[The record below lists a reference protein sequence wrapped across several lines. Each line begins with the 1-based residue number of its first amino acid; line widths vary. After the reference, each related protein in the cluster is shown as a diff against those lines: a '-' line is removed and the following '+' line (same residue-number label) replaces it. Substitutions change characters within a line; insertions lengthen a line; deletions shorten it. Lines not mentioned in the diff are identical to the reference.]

1 MIVLNV
7 AEKND
12 AAKTISGILGSGRV
26 SNNPGVSVYNRN
38 YEFPYQLY
46 DRRTNQRSQVS
57 MVFTSVTGHLMTVE
71 FSERCHKNWN
81 SCSPKDLFEAPVRRF
96 VPEDMKNVAKNLENL
111 SRRAGML
118 ILWTDCDR
126 EGENIGFEVL
136 HVCRNVK
143 PSLPV
148 KRAKF
153 SEMTTAAIKRAIDN
167 LEEPNENLSEAVE
180 CRRELDLRIG
190 AAFTRFQTLRLQK
203 TYPSEL
209 SHLVVSFGPCQF
221 PTLGFVVDRWRDRN
235 EFVQEPF
242 WKVKMT
248 HKSAPGVSQKD
259 SFDVEFTWARV
270 RLFDEDFVNVICDDC
285 RDANLAT
292 VSKVEH
298 RQRQKWRPV
307 ALDTVELEKAASRW
321 LRITAKETMQIAE
334 KLYVSGLIS
343 YPRTETNIFPPKL
356 DLKHLVEQQF
366 ADPRWGSFAQ
376 GVMNQGPMPRNG
388 NKTDNAHPPIH
399 PTKYKSDL
407 SGNESRVYEFIV
419 RHFLACVSR
428 DAIGQECKVETKI
441 ASETFHA
448 NGLSISQRN
457 YLDVYPYHFWGDKNL
472 PCYQMGQQFV
482 PSSLEVVGGT
492 TMPPNLLTE
501 SDLIGLMEKHGIGT
515 DATHAEHIEKI
526 KNREY
531 SALVNRTFHPSS
543 LGIGLVEG
551 YELIGHRMSK
561 PQLRAEMEVDFA
573 AICDGLKTRQQV
585 LQDQLRRYSSAFTAL
600 ERDCAKLER
609 SLAKYFSQNSNNSSN
624 VSSQIENGDA
634 NASSNSTVMKCR
646 LCESLM
652 TLRQNRRRSLSA
664 SQSETF
670 SIKWEIVC
678 ESYPNC
684 KATLNLPNFVLS
696 AEVSRTTC
704 SRCANRSQTSATDL
718 QNSDTALPKL
728 IDFRFKPGSI
738 PPFFGVEYT
747 GCVAGC
753 NNDLL
758 SLFREAGS
766 SFTNS
771 SRFLNSTT
779 SSQRSTSFSS
789 ANSSISNSSSI
800 HSQGP
805 RGSRIRGASQHGRPS
820 STVRGSNNS
829 SRGTRVQSSSNHR
842 GQRSFNEHRGHST
855 GQRGVGRGFNRRNSS
870 GSNNSSGIHL
880 PPSRSFSNSS
890 DNNSSGPNVSCSCN
904 QLVVSRTV
912 RKEGPNQGRQ
922 FYSCAT
928 RGCNFFLWAPDA
940 SS

>member
-1 MIVLNV
+1 MLGHQATEASFAHKRQDMLVLNV

-12 AAKTISGILGSGRV
+12 AAKTISGILGTERV
-26 SNNPGVSVYNRN
+26 SNNAGVSVYNRN

-46 DRRTNQRSQVS
+46 DRRNNQRTQVR
-57 MVFTSVTGHLMTVE
+57 MLFTSVSGHLMAVE
-71 FSERCHKNWN
+71 FSERNHKTWT
-81 SCSPKDLFEAPVRRF
+81 SCSPKDLFEAPVQRF
-96 VPEDMKNVAKNLENL
+96 VPEDMEKVAKNLENQT
-111 SRRAGML
+111 RQAGLL

-136 HVCRNVK
+136 HVCRSIK
-143 PSLPV
+143 PNLQV

-153 SEMTTAAIKRAIDN
+153 SEMTPAAIKRAIEN
-167 LEEPNENLSEAVE
+167 LEEPNEYLSEAVE

-203 TYPSEL
+203 TYPNEL

-242 WKVKMT
+242 WKIKMT
-248 HKSAPGVSQKD
+248 HKSEQGVSTKD
-259 SFDVEFTWARV
+259 AFDVEFTWGRV
-270 RLFDEDFVNVICDDC
+270 RLFDEDFVNVICDYC

-321 LRITAKETMQIAE
+321 LRITARETMQIAE
-334 KLYVSGLIS
+334 KLYTSGLIS

-356 DLKHLVEQQF
+356 DLKPLVEQQC
-366 ADPRWGSFAQ
+366 ADSRWGIFAQ
-376 GVMNQGPMPRNG
+376 GVLNHGPMPRNG

-407 SGNESRVYEFIV
+407 SGNEAKVYEFIV

-428 DAIGQECKVETKI
+428 DAVGQECKVEVKI
-441 ASETFHA
+441 DSETFKA
-448 NGLSISQRN
+448 NGLAISQRN
-457 YLDVYPYHFWGDKNL
+457 YLEVYPYHFWGDKNL

-482 PSSLEVVGGT
+482 PTSLEVVGSN

-531 SALVNRTFHPSS
+531 SVLVNRTFHPSP

-573 AICDGLKTRQQV
+573 AICEGRKTRQQV
-585 LQDQLRRYSSAFTAL
+585 LQEQLRRYSVAFAAL
-600 ERDCAKLER
+600 ETDCVKLER
-609 SLAKYFSQNSNNSSN
+609 SLAKYFSQNSSNSSN
-624 VSSQIENGDA
+624 ASEQNDSSL
-634 NASSNSTVMKCR
+634 SSTSSVVTKCH
-646 LCESLM
+646 LCQSSM
-652 TLRQNRRRSLSA
+652 TLRQNRRRNLSA
-664 SQSETF
+664 SQAETF
-670 SIKWEIVC
+670 SVKWEIVC
-678 ESYPNC
+678 EGYPSC
-684 KATLNLPNFVLS
+684 KAGMLFPNFVLS
-696 AEVSRTTC
+696 AEVSQRTC
-704 SRCANRSQTSATDL
+704 SRCANRFQDRDN
-718 QNSDTALPKL
+718 QNSSSSLPKFV
-728 IDFRFKPGSI
+728 DFRFKPGSV
-738 PPFFGVEYT
+738 PPFFGLEYS

-753 NNDLL
+753 NKDLL
-758 SLFREAGS
+758 NLFREAGS
-766 SFTNS
+766 SFANS
-771 SRFLNSTT
+771 SHSSFNST
-779 SSQRSTSFSS
+779 SQRSNSSFSS
-789 ANSSISNSSSI
+789 NNSALTNSFRQQTPRQPFSVRGRLTVAVRGQNNRVMRGQHGISRGNSRRASAGSSSSAV
-800 HSQGP
+800 HSP
-805 RGSRIRGASQHGRPS
+805 
-820 STVRGSNNS
+820 T
-829 SRGTRVQSSSNHR
+829 T
-842 GQRSFNEHRGHST
+842 
-855 GQRGVGRGFNRRNSS
+855 
-870 GSNNSSGIHL
+870 
-880 PPSRSFSNSS
+880 RSFSDASGNSES
-890 DNNSSGPNVSCSCN
+890 PNISCSCN
-904 QLVVSRTV
+904 QLVVSRSV

-922 FYSCAT
+922 FFSCAT
-928 RGCNFFLWAPDA
+928 RGCNFFLWAPDD